1 MAHALSLLRL
11 ACVVPFWF
19 AMQRG
24 DAGGALGCALLL
36 AVAIATDLADGRVAR
51 ARGTASPLGRAL
63 DHGADFLFVVTGLTA
78 AAIRGAIPGILPA
91 LVALAFAQYAVDSF
105 LLHGQRQLRMSG
117 LGRANGILYFVPL
130 VGDVLARLGLPVA
143 ALVSAIAWALALTT
157 LASMLDRLLALR
169 RGRGSAGSSPGAV

>member
-11 ACVVPFWF
+11 ACVIPFWF

-24 DAGGALGCALLL
+24 DAPGALWCALLL

-63 DHGADFLFVVTGLTA
+63 DHGADFLFVVTGLA
-78 AAIRGAIPGILPA
+78 AAAVRGALPGVLPV
-91 LVALAFAQYAVDSF
+91 LVALAFAQYVVDSLF
-105 LLHGQRQLRMSG
+105 AHGVRQLRMSG

-130 VGDVLARLGLPVA
+130 VGDVLVRLGLPA
-143 ALVSAIAWALALTT
+143 APLVRAIAWALALTT

-169 RGRGSAGSSPGAV
+169 RSRDSAGSSRGAA